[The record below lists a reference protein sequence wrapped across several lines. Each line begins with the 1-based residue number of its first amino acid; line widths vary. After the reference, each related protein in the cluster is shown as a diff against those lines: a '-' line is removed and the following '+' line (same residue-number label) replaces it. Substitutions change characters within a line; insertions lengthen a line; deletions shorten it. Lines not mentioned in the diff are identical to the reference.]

1 MSEKLD
7 TQQLT
12 VWRLFITAHAILI
25 DTIDGE
31 LARAGCV
38 PLHWYDVLIELYEAP
53 ERRLRM
59 SELARKVV
67 LSKSGLTRL
76 VDKLENAGLLHR
88 AAAES
93 DGRGAFAVI
102 TDAGIAALRQAWPVY
117 ADGIQSHFAAYM
129 NEDEAA
135 QLTSVFTRVLDGLAE

>member
-1 MSEKLD
+1 MEKVDGKHL
-7 TQQLT
+7 
-12 VWRLFITAHAILI
+12 VAWRLFITANAKLI

-31 LARAGCV
+31 LAQAGCV

-59 SELARKVV
+59 SDLARKVV

-76 VDKLENAGLLHR
+76 VDKLENAGLLRR

-102 TDAGIAALRQAWPVY
+102 TEAGIAALRQAWPVY
-117 ADGIQSHFAAYM
+117 AAGIQSHFAAYM
-129 NEDEAA
+129 NEDEAS
-135 QLTSVFTRVLDGLAE
+135 QLAAVFSRVLDGIAG